1 MNLGTNFNLSEWALK
16 NKGLILYFML
26 LLGIVGIVSYSK
38 LAQSE
43 DPPFTFKV
51 MVIQTYWPGATAQEV
66 SLQVTDRIE
75 KELMSTG
82 NYERIMAYSRPGES
96 LVTFVA
102 KDSLRSNQIPD
113 VWYQV
118 RKKIGDIQHQLQI
131 GRAHV

>member
-1 MNLGTNFNLSEWALK
+1 MKQDMKSESRYNLSEWALK

-51 MVIQTYWPGATAQEV
+51 MVIQTYWPGATAEEV

-82 NYERIMAYSRPGES
+82 KYERIMAFSRPGES
-96 LVTFVA
+96 MVTFVA
-102 KDSLRSNQIPD
+102 ICASGTEPPFAVGTARLDNASTLIRS
-113 VWYQV
+113 
-118 RKKIGDIQHQLQI
+118 
-131 GRAHV
+131 A